1 MILPTKED
9 FREYSGEDISGKLA
23 GDIKEQERLLAIL
36 FNRCYE
42 MTCEVLMGIEEM
54 NEENQTKW
62 HELIMEEA
70 EYLLSKG
77 DASLMNVDYS
87 YLSERIPKMAQ
98 RRCLWS
104 RYL

>member
-1 MILPTKED
+1 
-9 FREYSGEDISGKLA
+9 
-23 GDIKEQERLLAIL
+23 
-36 FNRCYE
+36 
-42 MTCEVLMGIEEM
+42 
-54 NEENQTKW
+54 
-62 HELIMEEA
+62 MEEA

-98 RRCLWS
+98 RRRLWS